1 MKKIMFND
9 QYGLTKAVLDGRKT
23 QTRRIVKDVDL
34 LQELNELEDDGVLKG
49 FRGKIVAED
58 NAQYKVG
65 EVVAI
70 AQSYKSIMEEDL
82 ERGVMGH
89 PTVLEQ
95 NASATAGWNNKMF
108 VKARSMPHHI
118 RITDVRIER
127 LQDISDEDCIA
138 EGITQGIRRFNN
150 GETVFYKFENK
161 DNPFVFSKAREAY
174 AALIDKISGKATW
187 NANPFVFVYGFELIK

>member
-1 MKKIMFND
+1 MFND
-9 QYGLTKAVLDGRKT
+9 KYGLTKAVLEGRKT
-23 QTRRIVKDVDL
+23 QTRRFLTVDMVNRTDLKCLLEKNFKCCLDKDDNYVDIRRMGNY
-34 LQELNELEDDGVLKG
+34 Q
-49 FRGKIVAED
+49 
-58 NAQYKVG
+58 VG

-70 AQSYKSIMEEDL
+70 AQAYKDCKRFVCLQEL
-82 ERGVMGH
+82 
-89 PTVLEQ
+89 
-95 NASATAGWNNKMF
+95 AGFNNKMF
-108 VKARSMPHHI
+108 VKAELMPHHI

>member
-23 QTRRIVKDVDL
+23 QTRRIIKDVDL
-34 LQELNELEDDGVLKG
+34 LQELNELEDDGVLKCIKG
-49 FRGKIVAED
+49 NIVAQG
-58 NAQYKVG
+58 NALYKIG

-70 AQSYKSIMEEDL
+70 AQAYKDIGSFVFEDWQMD
-82 ERGVMGH
+82 EDWFKKGF
-89 PTVLEQ
+89 
-95 NASATAGWNNKMF
+95 NNKML
-108 VKARSMPHHI
+108 VKAELMLHHI
-118 RITDVRIER
+118 RITDVRVEQ

-138 EGITQGIRRFNN
+138 EGIMQGIRRFNN

-161 DNPFVFSKAREAY
+161 DNPFVFSKARDAY
-174 AALIDKISGKATW
+174 AALIDRISGKATW